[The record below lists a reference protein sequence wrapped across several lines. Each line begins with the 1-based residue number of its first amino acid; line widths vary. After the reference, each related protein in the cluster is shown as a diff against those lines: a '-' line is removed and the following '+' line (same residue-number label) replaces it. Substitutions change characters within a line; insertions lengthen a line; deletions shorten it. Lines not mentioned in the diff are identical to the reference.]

1 MKKICL
7 VTTTDLAVKA
17 FLIGHIREL
26 SREYAITVI
35 TNTNNT
41 LFLSEL
47 GINAKVVNLQFAR
60 NINLLSD
67 IYCLFSLIAIF
78 ARERYDAVHSVTP
91 KAGLLTMLASL
102 ISFIPVRIHTFTG
115 QVWANK
121 IGFKRYLLKS
131 IDRFFS
137 RLATHIIIDS
147 PSQMNF
153 LQAEKIISINKCNV
167 FGAGSIAGVDL
178 EKFRPDSV
186 ARQTI
191 RTSLNISHSSLIFLF
206 IGRLNQDKGVLDLAK
221 AYIEAKI
228 RHSYLVFVG
237 PDEQGMKEKI
247 TSLQG
252 FEGTHIKFV
261 SYTNT
266 PEQFMAASDVLCL
279 PSYREGFGNVI
290 IEAAA
295 CGLPSIASKIY
306 GITDAVIDK
315 KTGLLHTPHNIAEI
329 TENLKTLAVD
339 AVLRDELARNAY
351 RRVSLDFNAKII
363 SQHWCSFYKKIFDD
377 AC

>member
-1 MKKICL
+1 ML
-7 VTTTDLAVKA
+7 SSELGVKA
-17 FLIGHIREL
+17 FLLGHLRSLCQVYDVTILVNTSNPDFLKALGIEAKLIPINIQREVRIFSDL
-26 SREYAITVI
+26 I
-35 TNTNNT
+35 T
-41 LFLSEL
+41 LFKL
-47 GINAKVVNLQFAR
+47 IN
-60 NINLLSD
+60 
-67 IYCLFSLIAIF
+67 IF
-78 ARERYDAVHSVTP
+78 YRERFFIVHSISP
-91 KAGLLTMLASL
+91 KAGFLAMLSAFL
-102 ISFIPVRIHTFTG
+102 VRVPIRVHTFTG

-153 LQAEKIISINKCNV
+153 LQAEKIISINKCYV